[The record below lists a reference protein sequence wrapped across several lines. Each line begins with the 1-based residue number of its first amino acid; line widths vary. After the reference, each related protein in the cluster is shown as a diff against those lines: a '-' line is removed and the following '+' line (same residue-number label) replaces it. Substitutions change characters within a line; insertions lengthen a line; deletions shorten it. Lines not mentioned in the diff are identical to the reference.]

1 MVVWQ
6 HLLVLLQNSLRK
18 LLPDFQQ
25 HQVQKQLAAQRLLW
39 KLEHLRRGE
48 LCPDAVRMRVLQRV
62 GVQVIERLVEKTL
75 EKRALLQR
83 HILQEHQQKVGIV
96 GVLLSHEQLHRRV
109 EDLLQD
115 ASREVLFEVDVLL
128 QIQLAS
134 LDDEG
139 KQQQQVQVMILL
151 IDDALRDD
159 EKHGLDEKHNL
170 LKLDEV
176 VLQDALDQ
184 EHYERLRALLE
195 VGGLDECKDLLD
207 VKNLLVIE
215 SAEADTV
222 LIVGGWGRRVL
233 QVCVLVSKAV

>member
-1 MVVWQ
+1 
-6 HLLVLLQNSLRK
+6 
-18 LLPDFQQ
+18 
-25 HQVQKQLAAQRLLW
+25 
-39 KLEHLRRGE
+39 
-48 LCPDAVRMRVLQRV
+48 MRVLQRV

-83 HILQEHQQKVGIV
+83 HVLQEHQQKVGIV

>member
-83 HILQEHQQKVGIV
+83 HVLQEHQQKVGIV